1 VAALNFA
8 ANAGSFSITNV
19 NSTLTLTGSVTNNS
33 PTLQTIGVPV
43 NLGGSLVISAAAGN
57 LALTNVL
64 ADDANDSLTGGII
77 ASGTNTVTLAGN
89 NTYSGPTLINAGTV
103 ILSGNN
109 VGASGPVTN
118 NATLQLDEFAAS
130 GNNPLGSGVLALAN
144 GSTLQLRSDSSATF
158 TPASLAL
165 PNAADTLNFDVGPMT
180 TGVTGQTLTF
190 DYALAFTASQANQT
204 IHVTGANGYTL
215 ALGNL
220 SAISASTHNPYQMV
234 AINVIPGVTVQLG
247 SFTTGN
253 WGDYLSF
260 GGGGNAVFT
269 GTFSNTS
276 DGSGI
281 LTVNG
286 GTTVT
291 FTGQTVKANTG
302 DSYSYLVQN
311 GTLVVD
317 NNAALINNT
326 DGPADNNISFFNL
339 GPATNVVSAGSTSL
353 PTGFQTITTNNSVNC
368 AVYLG
373 DANNPSG
380 GIMVAPNV
388 TLNVSDGDIGF
399 TNSGVMTIG
408 GQNASGV
415 NTYQNN
421 IILGWTANRGK
432 GVTLVAATG
441 GEVDFAGSANNL
453 GILANGTDRSAGIT
467 VGAPGFAGLVKLG
480 ETNTYYGPTIVNFG
494 TLALTNANGFD
505 AYIGNSA
512 DIVIQAGALLDVSGQ
527 NSQTLPLGTS
537 AIAQML
543 QGSGGL
549 NGNLTVG
556 SLGTVAPGTAT
567 ALGTLT
573 VSNNATL
580 GGNLVLKLN
589 NLTGPNND
597 KLVVKGTLTAGGTLM
612 VTNIG
617 PALVAGNTFQLFPGA
632 VSGFTTVNLPVSDT
646 QYRYTWNNLL
656 ASNGSIV
663 LQSAVPLVNTNP
675 ATANFIGVP
684 GSNNTLNFTW
694 AADHQGWQLYTNN
707 VGLTAPSAW
716 YPLAGS
722 SNGVSATIT
731 INPAQPQVFF
741 QLRYP

>member
-1 VAALNFA
+1 M
-8 ANAGSFSITNV
+8 
-19 NSTLTLTGSVTNNS
+19 
-33 PTLQTIGVPV
+33 
-43 NLGGSLVISAAAGN
+43 
-57 LALTNVL
+57 
-64 ADDANDSLTGGII
+64 
-77 ASGTNTVTLAGN
+77 
-89 NTYSGPTLINAGTV
+89 

-109 VGASGPVTN
+109 VSASGPVTN
-118 NATLQLDEFAAS
+118 NAILQLDEFAAS
-130 GNNPLGSGVLALAN
+130 GNNPLGAGVLALSN

-165 PNAADTLNFDVGPMT
+165 PNAADTLNFDVGPVT
-180 TGVTGQTLTF
+180 AGVTGQTLTF
-190 DYALAFTASQANQT
+190 DYALAFTDSQANQT
-204 IHVTGANGYTL
+204 INVTGVNSYTL
-215 ALGNL
+215 ALGNI
-220 SAISASTHNPYQMV
+220 SAISASNHNPYQMV
-234 AINVIPGVTVQLG
+234 AINVVPGVTVQLEN
-247 SFTTGN
+247 FTTGN

-281 LTVNG
+281 LTIND

-291 FTGQTVKANTG
+291 FTGQTVKNATG

-326 DGPADNNISFFNL
+326 DGTADNNISFFNL
-339 GPATNVVSAGSTSL
+339 GPATNVVTPGSTSL

-373 DANNPSG
+373 DANNSSG
-380 GIMVAPNV
+380 GFTVAPNV

-408 GQNASGV
+408 GQNTSGV

-432 GVTLVAATG
+432 SATLVAATG
-441 GEVDFAGSANNL
+441 GEVDFVGSANNL
-453 GILANGTDRSAGIT
+453 GILANGTDQSAGIT

-480 ETNTYYGPTIVNFG
+480 ETNTYHGPTIVNYG
-494 TLALTNANGFD
+494 TLALAKVNGFD
-505 AYIGNSA
+505 ASIGNSA
-512 DIVIQAGALLDVSGQ
+512 GIVIQAGALLDVSGQ
-527 NSQTLPLGTS
+527 SSQTLPLGTS

-543 QGSGGL
+543 QGSGSL

-573 VSNNATL
+573 VSNNVTL

-597 KLVVKGTLTAGGTLM
+597 KLVVKGTLTTGGTLT

-617 PALVAGNTFQLFPGA
+617 PALVAGNTFQLFSGA
-632 VSGFTTVNLPVSDT
+632 VSGFTTVNLPVSDS

-663 LQSAVPLVNTNP
+663 LESAVPLVNTNP
-675 ATANFIGVP
+675 ATANFKGVP
-684 GSNNTLNFTW
+684 GANNTLNFTW
-694 AADHQGWQLYTNN
+694 AADHQGWQLYTNI
-707 VGLTAPSAW
+707 VGLTAPGAW
-716 YPLAGS
+716 HPLAGS

-731 INPAQPQVFF
+731 INPANPQAFF